1 MINRAS
7 LAGDSVS
14 VMLHRNAAFPRP
26 VMEANVKEQGTDAKR
41 WSTPRLVP
49 MGTLRDVA
57 GNGTA
62 RDQGNGKN
70 STNRS

>member
-1 MINRAS
+1 M
-7 LAGDSVS
+7 
-14 VMLHRNAAFPRP
+14 
-26 VMEANVKEQGTDAKR
+26 KEQGTDAKR

-57 GNGTA
+57 GSRTA
-62 RDQGNGKN
+62 SDQGNSKN

>member
-1 MINRAS
+1 
-7 LAGDSVS
+7 
-14 VMLHRNAAFPRP
+14 MLHRNAAVPRS

-57 GNGTA
+57 GSGTA